1 MTEAGDSVLQRALR
15 ATTRAVRDAI
25 VAETG
30 QESPSF
36 FAQQLNA
43 HFSADVTAFPI
54 VSSSFALR
62 DHMNVQVALDALLA
76 RPARS
81 HSLLGVARNYMG
93 GNDFASLL
101 AKSSRLIGFTAITQG
116 PVEFARYELPD
127 DRSVSAVE
135 NGLFLVRD
143 ADKRFAILVATP
155 PEHQRYLRT
164 FSVQVMAVSA
174 SIAEAVVAELHA
186 LIRERNLYRGRVI
199 SLFVDHQDV
208 AVKFHTLP
216 KVARDDV
223 ILPEGLLDRIERQTV
238 RFSQHAAQLRAMGRH
253 IKRGVLFH
261 GPPGT
266 GKTFTAM
273 HLASRMENR
282 TTIIVTGRA
291 QGLIEQ
297 SCQLARMLQ
306 PALVIIEDVDL
317 IAEDREHNNSCN
329 MPLLFDLLNQMD
341 GLASDADVLFVL
353 TTNRPNMLEPAL
365 AARPGRIDQAIE
377 IPLPDADCRR
387 RLIGLYSKGLPM
399 AVDDLDDVV
408 ARTEGASGAFIK
420 ELLRKSALIAVD
432 RGSETVTD
440 EDVRGAFRE
449 LVVDG
454 GPLTRALLGVRSY
467 DTQRS

>member
-1 MTEAGDSVLQRALR
+1 MTDSGGVLQRALR

-30 QESPSF
+30 QDEPSF
-36 FAQQLNA
+36 FAQRLSD
-43 HFSADVTAFPI
+43 HFSTDVTTLPI
-54 VSSSFALR
+54 VSDSFPLR
-62 DHMNVQVALDALLA
+62 EHMNVQVALDAMLA
-76 RPARS
+76 RAGRT
-81 HSLLGVARNYMG
+81 HALLGVARNFMG
-93 GNDFASLL
+93 GTDFASLL
-101 AKSSRLIGFTAITQG
+101 AKSSRLLGFNAITQG

-127 DRSVSAVE
+127 GASVSAVE
-135 NGLFLVRD
+135 NALFLVRD
-143 ADKRFAILVATP
+143 GDQRFAMLVATP
-155 PEHQRYLRT
+155 PEQQRYIRSFT
-164 FSVQVMAVSA
+164 VQVMAESPA
-174 SIAEAVVAELHA
+174 RADAVVAELRA

-199 SLFVDHQDV
+199 SLVVEQHDV
-208 AVKFHTLP
+208 GVKFHTLP
-216 KVARDDV
+216 KVDRDDV

-238 RFSQHAAQLRAMGRH
+238 RFSQHAERLRAMRRH

-273 HLASRMENR
+273 HLASCMPDR
-282 TTIIVTGRA
+282 TTLIVTGRA

-317 IAEDREHNNSCN
+317 IAEDRESNNACN
-329 MPLLFDLLNQMD
+329 TPLLFELLNQMD
-341 GLASDADVLFVL
+341 GLSGDSDVLFVL
-353 TTNRPNMLEPAL
+353 TTNRPSILEPAL

-377 IPLPDADCRR
+377 IPLPDAECRR
-387 RLIGLYSKGLPM
+387 RLIALYSKGLPM
-399 AVDDLDDVV
+399 AVEDLDDVV
-408 ARTEGASGAFIK
+408 TRTEGASGAFIK

-432 RGSETVTD
+432 RGGEAVTD
-440 EDVRGAFRE
+440 DDVRGAFRE

-467 DTQRS
+467 ETQRS